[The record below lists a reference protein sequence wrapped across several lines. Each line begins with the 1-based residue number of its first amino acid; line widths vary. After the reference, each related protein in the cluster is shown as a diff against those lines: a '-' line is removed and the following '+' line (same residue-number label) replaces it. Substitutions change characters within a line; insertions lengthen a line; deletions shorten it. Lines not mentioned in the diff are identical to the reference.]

1 MPNLID
7 KLPAAVGNRLRTRL
21 GRQFSRFGV
30 VAVVSLGA
38 SELALFVFTEL
49 MHMTGGISGVSAAAI
64 GALTSYLMSRWAWRR
79 KGRPN
84 VLRETIPFWIVSAGA
99 WIVLGLATKLGLR
112 IASSAGATG
121 FRHFLIVGG
130 VYFLANCVTFVLRF
144 LIFHYVLF
152 ADRGGKA
159 GAGGPGPG
167 GGIEAESLA
176 PIAAMV
182 QAAEDDEKRS

>member
-21 GRQFSRFGV
+21 GRQFSRFAV

-38 SELALFVFTEL
+38 SELALFVFTEV

-64 GALTSYLMSRWAWRR
+64 GAVTSYLMSRWAWRR
-79 KGRPN
+79 KGKPN

-99 WIVLGLATKLGLR
+99 WIVLGLATKLGLH
-112 IASSAGATG
+112 IAASAGATG

-159 GAGGPGPG
+159 GAPGPGPG
-167 GGIEAESLA
+167 GGIEAESLS
-176 PIAAMV
+176 PIAAI
-182 QAAEDDEKRS
+182 AAEDDEERS